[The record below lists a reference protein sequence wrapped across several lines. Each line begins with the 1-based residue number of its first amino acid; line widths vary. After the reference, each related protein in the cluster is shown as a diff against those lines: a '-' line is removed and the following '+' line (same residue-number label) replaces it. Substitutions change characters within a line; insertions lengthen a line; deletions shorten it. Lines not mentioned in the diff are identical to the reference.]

1 MSSNVT
7 LSALPDKAPGPLLSA
22 DIASGLAI
30 MVVAA
35 LAMSISP
42 SLVRLADVGPFASA
56 FWRVFL
62 ALPVLWVWMRR
73 HEGSVSRGAARPRA
87 RFTPAP

>member
-1 MSSNVT
+1 MSSNAT
-7 LSALPDKAPGPLLSA
+7 LSVLRDKAPAPLLSA

-42 SLVRLADVGPFASA
+42 SLVRLADVGPF
-56 FWRVFL
+56 RQCLL
-62 ALPVLWVWMRR
+62 ARLPGLAGAVGVD
-73 HEGSVSRGAARPRA
+73 AAR
-87 RFTPAP
+87 